1 MINIKTIFE
10 SIIISFSMYSKI
22 PMPYVQWKEENMKY
36 AMCFFPLVGL
46 AIGIVMGAWMYLAK
60 FLGIG
65 NILFATIIP
74 VIISGGIH
82 IDGFCDTV
90 DARSSHQSAERK
102 LEILKDPHIGA
113 FALIYCVVYFIAV
126 FSFWTE
132 ININMDTIIFIAL
145 GFMLSRAFSAVSI
158 VTFKCSKNSGL
169 AYMFSNAAE
178 KQVVKKSM
186 FVYIVMIFTIMLF
199 INSLLAIITILL
211 TILCFVKYKKMSYN
225 EFGGITGDL
234 AGYFLQMLE
243 LILLIAVV
251 IFGGTS

>member
-1 MINIKTIFE
+1 
-10 SIIISFSMYSKI
+10 
-22 PMPYVQWKEENMKY
+22 
-36 AMCFFPLVGL
+36 
-46 AIGIVMGAWMYLAK
+46 
-60 FLGIG
+60 
-65 NILFATIIP
+65 
-74 VIISGGIH
+74 
-82 IDGFCDTV
+82 
-90 DARSSHQSAERK
+90 
-102 LEILKDPHIGA
+102 
-113 FALIYCVVYFIAV
+113 
-126 FSFWTE
+126 
-132 ININMDTIIFIAL
+132 MDTIIFIAL

-251 IFGGTS
+251 IIWRNIMIEFVIGGTAQGKLKYVLDKNNLTKEDVCNGEECDYNNINKKILYNFHLLCKRLLKDKINILSFVDELLEKIMTLL